1 MNTHL
6 VRFAALAAT
15 WFATSSFAQTNPKP
29 VAAKPVAAK
38 PVAAKPVAAKP
49 VAAKPVLEVV
59 RVSPG
64 DGVKTRKVPFTNLG
78 KTVTLVVEQVPQL
91 TEAGVRNMR
100 VTSQKQKVTSGTKT
114 ETREVP
120 VLTTVFT
127 PAGNKILNQLSK
139 EWQGKQI
146 AVIIDG
152 KVIATP
158 LVSKVFTGGE
168 SNLTGNFTKEEAAA
182 MAAKVNAA
190 PRPEGVGELLHPS
203 LFGSSHPPQPT
214 VAAPATPA
222 PGKRP

>member
-6 VRFAALAAT
+6 VRFAAFAAT
-15 WFATSSFAQTNPKP
+15 WFATSSFAQTNSKP
-29 VAAKPVAAK
+29 VV
-38 PVAAKPVAAKP
+38 
-49 VAAKPVLEVV
+49 AKPVLEVV

-64 DGVKTRKVPFTNLG
+64 EGVKTRKVTFTNLG
-78 KTVTLVVEQVPQL
+78 KTVTLVVEAVPL
-91 TEAGVRNMR
+91 FTEAGVRNVR
-100 VTSQKQKVTSGTKT
+100 VTSQKQKVTSGAKT
-114 ETREVP
+114 ETRDVP

-127 PAGNKILNQLSK
+127 PAGNKILNRLSK

-190 PRPEGVGELLHPS
+190 PRPEGVGELVRPS
-203 LFGSSHPPQPT
+203 LFGATQTPPPA

-222 PGKRP
+222 PSKRP

>member
-1 MNTHL
+1 MPPARAVACRAPL
-6 VRFAALAAT
+6 ALALGAEAPIAPSLSAEAPLARELDAPGPT
-15 WFATSSFAQTNPKP
+15 ALLASAREPILPQ
-29 VAAKPVAAK
+29 
-38 PVAAKPVAAKP
+38 
-49 VAAKPVLEVV
+49 LG
-59 RVSPG
+59 VSPG